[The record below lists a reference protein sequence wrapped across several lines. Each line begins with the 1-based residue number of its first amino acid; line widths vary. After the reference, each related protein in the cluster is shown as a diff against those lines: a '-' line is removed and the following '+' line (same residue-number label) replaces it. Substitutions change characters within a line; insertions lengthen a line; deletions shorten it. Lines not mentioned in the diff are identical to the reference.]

1 MRFSA
6 FQKLSMHIAQ
16 INDLVCARSLLDWDA
31 RTQMP
36 VGGSENRARQISTLA
51 IQARNLLLSKETKLL
66 VDAAESE
73 LTDFQSDEYAAV
85 KQVVDALAW
94 HANMPEKLLAR
105 MAELGSLGQDVW
117 AHARTTNDFESF
129 EPILTE
135 TVDLNRELAECIGYT
150 EHPYDAIL
158 DLHEPGQK
166 TEQLLSLLNNLVS
179 ESTYALTHVRQ
190 MPTPDRSFLQQ
201 YFPLEGQRALACEL
215 ARSIGYDFRRG
226 RLDTATHPCEY
237 SFTRQDVRL
246 TIRFDEYSPE
256 DSIFSMLHETGH
268 GLYEQNISNEFV
280 RGIFDTNL
288 IGLMA
293 SGGTSLGMHESQSR
307 LWENQIGRSLSF
319 WERHITKAR
328 EFFPEQLENV
338 KPKQLWHA
346 VNLVQ
351 PGPIRTD
358 ADELSYDLHI
368 ALRVDLERRLMERTL
383 EVRDIRDAW
392 AAGMNA
398 LFGFEPKQD
407 REGVL
412 QDMHWA
418 AGAFGSFCTY
428 TIGNIAAAQLYE
440 AACRDR
446 SIEVAIQN
454 ADYRPLFEWLNKNV
468 WRHGRR
474 YTRDEILLRA
484 TGSKLD
490 SQPLIRRFQSL
501 LQDHYTP

>member
-1 MRFSA
+1 MHFSA

-16 INDLVCARSLLDWDA
+16 INDLACARSVLDWDA

-36 VGGSENRARQISTLA
+36 VGGSENRARQISTLT

-66 VDAAESE
+66 VDAAQLEV
-73 LTDFQSDEYAAV
+73 TDCLSDEYAAL
-85 KQVVDALAW
+85 KQVVTALAW
-94 HANMPEKLLAR
+94 HVNMPEKLLAR

-117 AHARTTNDFESF
+117 AHARATNDYESF
-129 EPILTE
+129 EPILIE
-135 TVDLNRELAECIGYT
+135 TVDLNRELAECVGYT
-150 EHPYDAIL
+150 DHPYDAIL

-166 TEQLLSLLNNLVS
+166 TEELVKLLNNLVT
-179 ESTYALTHVRQ
+179 ESTRALVHVQQ
-190 MPTPDRSFLQQ
+190 MPTPDKSFLQH
-201 YFPLEGQRALACEL
+201 YFPLEGQRALAREL
-215 ARSIGYDFRRG
+215 AQSVGYDFSRG

-256 DSIFSMLHETGH
+256 DSIFSLLHETGH
-268 GLYEQNISNEFV
+268 GLYEQNISNKFV

-288 IGLMA
+288 IGLLA

-307 LWENQIGRSLSF
+307 LWENQIGRSLPF
-319 WERHITKAR
+319 WELHLSKAR

-338 KPKQLWHA
+338 TPEQLWHA
-346 VNLVQ
+346 VNIVR
-351 PGPIRTD
+351 PGLIRTN

-368 ALRVDLERRLMERTL
+368 ALRVDIERRLMERTL

-392 AAGMNA
+392 ASGMKTM
-398 LFGFEPKQD
+398 FGFEPEND
-407 REGVL
+407 RDGVL
-412 QDMHWA
+412 QDMHWG

-440 AACRDR
+440 AACRDNF
-446 SIEVAIQN
+446 IELAIQN

-468 WRHGRR
+468 WCHGRR
-474 YTRDEILLRA
+474 YNRDEILLKA

-501 LQDHYTP
+501 LQDHYST